1 LSTANAYAAAS
12 IQRNEPACGPDAGK
26 IDCSACTLA
35 CPKAG
40 GHSSA
45 RLDNHAVDFGG
56 VDFLVGGAGNDLLF
70 GQPASVG

>member
-1 LSTANAYAAAS
+1 MSTTYAYATAAV
-12 IQRNEPACGPDAGK
+12 QRNEPACGPDAGK
-26 IDCSACTLA
+26 IDCSACTHA

-40 GHSSA
+40 GHTVRPSGQA
-45 RLDNHAVDFGG
+45 MHFGG